1 MHQNILSQSKY
12 LYFKIV
18 CVLCVVV
25 IALYLF
31 EEPRVAPNGGTFLGY
46 TLGVI
51 ALLIIIFLIIFG
63 IRKRSYKSNLGD
75 LKHWLSAHVW
85 FGLALVVIATLH
97 TGFQFGFNIH
107 TVAYVLMMLVVI
119 SGIWGVYMYLNYPP
133 LLSDLLNSKT
143 IVQQGEVLI
152 AIDQSAYQMLGTLSD
167 LDEATRIRVEDL
179 LNAAA
184 NEPII
189 LQWSDRLKTDVTK
202 TNTYLAMQEL
212 ESLFLTGKVSVRNL
226 SLAMV
231 KRVNHLQQIRDFIQL
246 KTLMSFWLLFHVPI
260 SIGLLATLMAH
271 IFSVFYYW

>member
-1 MHQNILSQSKY
+1 
-12 LYFKIV
+12 
-18 CVLCVVV
+18 VVV
-25 IALYLF
+25 IALYVF

-63 IRKRSYKSNLGD
+63 IRKRNYKSNLGD

-107 TVAYVLMMLVVI
+107 TVAYVLMMLVVV

-167 LDEATRIRVEDL
+167 LDEATRVRIEDL

-202 TNTYLAMQEL
+202 TKTYFAMQEL
-212 ESLFLTGKVSVRNL
+212 ESLFLTGEVSVRNL

-260 SIGLLATLMAH
+260 SIGLLAALTAH